1 VQLCQQEDLTCS
13 PPIGLREV
21 KSNREASAVTEITI
35 SSKFAGKANTTQV
48 DHIIVN
54 GRRGRQ
60 CGSYFRNLFV
70 FSGLEPF
77 SAWRMNYHPHSHPDW
92 RSPRARLAEIT
103 PVVFRLS
110 DGSCSR
116 GNLEII
122 SLTGGLV
129 CISNVLDRSSRVMLM
144 FLTQTGLV
152 QATAEM
158 LSPVSRTRQPF
169 RFVAL
174 EEGAHR
180 KLRTVVQSFL
190 DTREQAWIE
199 KYRAARI
206 HQVPP
211 RRKLFRV
218 VCGALALLALC
229 FGSAIYLFR
238 VPLLK

>member
-1 VQLCQQEDLTCS
+1 
-13 PPIGLREV
+13 
-21 KSNREASAVTEITI
+21 
-35 SSKFAGKANTTQV
+35 V
-48 DHIIVN
+48 DHRVLN
-54 GRRGRQ
+54 GSRGWQ
-60 CGSYFRNLFV
+60 CDSYFRNLFV
-70 FSGLEPF
+70 FSGLEPY

-190 DTREQAWIE
+190 DAREQAWIE

>member
-1 VQLCQQEDLTCS
+1 M
-13 PPIGLREV
+13 
-21 KSNREASAVTEITI
+21 
-35 SSKFAGKANTTQV
+35 
-48 DHIIVN
+48 DHIVVN
-54 GRRGRQ
+54 RRRGRQ

-70 FSGLEPF
+70 FSGPEPY
-77 SAWRMNYHPHSHPDW
+77 SAWRMNYDPNSHADW
-92 RSPRARLAEIT
+92 RSPRARVGDIT
-103 PVVFRLS
+103 PVVLRLS

-116 GNLEII
+116 GNLEMI

-129 CISNVLDRSSRVMLM
+129 SISNVLDRSSRVTLM

-174 EEGAHR
+174 EECAHR

-190 DTREQAWIE
+190 HAREQAWIQ

-218 VCGALALLALC
+218 VCGALAVLALC

>member
-1 VQLCQQEDLTCS
+1 
-13 PPIGLREV
+13 
-21 KSNREASAVTEITI
+21 VTEITD
-35 SSKFAGKANTTQV
+35 SWKFDGKGNTTQV
-48 DHIIVN
+48 DRIVVN

-70 FSGLEPF
+70 FSGPEPY

-92 RSPRARLAEIT
+92 RSPRARLADIT

-110 DGSCSR
+110 DGSCFR

-129 CISNVLDRSSRVMLM
+129 SISNVLDRSSRVTLM

-190 DTREQAWIE
+190 DAREQAWIQ
-199 KYRAARI
+199 KYRAALI

>member
-1 VQLCQQEDLTCS
+1 
-13 PPIGLREV
+13 
-21 KSNREASAVTEITI
+21 VTEITI

-70 FSGLEPF
+70 FSGLEPY

>member
-1 VQLCQQEDLTCS
+1 
-13 PPIGLREV
+13 
-21 KSNREASAVTEITI
+21 
-35 SSKFAGKANTTQV
+35 
-48 DHIIVN
+48 
-54 GRRGRQ
+54 
-60 CGSYFRNLFV
+60 
-70 FSGLEPF
+70 
-77 SAWRMNYHPHSHPDW
+77 MNYDSNSHADW
-92 RSPRARLAEIT
+92 RSPRARLGDIT
-103 PVVFRLS
+103 PLVLRLS

-116 GNLEII
+116 GNLEMI

-129 CISNVLDRSSRVMLM
+129 SISNVLDQSSRVTLM

-174 EEGAHR
+174 EECAHR

-190 DTREQAWIE
+190 HAREEAWIQ

-218 VCGALALLALC
+218 VCGALAVLALC

>member
-1 VQLCQQEDLTCS
+1 
-13 PPIGLREV
+13 
-21 KSNREASAVTEITI
+21 VTEITI

-70 FSGLEPF
+70 FSGLEPY

-152 QATAEM
+152 QATTEM

-190 DTREQAWIE
+190 DAREQAWIE

>member
-1 VQLCQQEDLTCS
+1 M
-13 PPIGLREV
+13 
-21 KSNREASAVTEITI
+21 AA
-35 SSKFAGKANTTQV
+35 
-48 DHIIVN
+48 
-54 GRRGRQ
+54 RGRQ

-70 FSGLEPF
+70 FSGPEPY
-77 SAWRMNYHPHSHPDW
+77 SAWRMNYHPNSQPDW
-92 RSPRARLAEIT
+92 RSPSAPVADIT
-103 PVVFRLS
+103 PVVLRLS
-110 DGSCSR
+110 DGCCFR

-129 CISNVLDRSSRVMLM
+129 SISNVLDRSSRVMLM

-158 LSPVSRTRQPF
+158 LSPVSKNRQPF

-180 KLRTVVQSFL
+180 KLRTLVQSFL
-190 DTREQAWIE
+190 DAREQAWIQ
-199 KYRAARI
+199 KYRAALI
-206 HQVPP
+206 HQIPP

-218 VCGALALLALC
+218 VFGTFVLLVLC
-229 FGSAIYLFR
+229 FGSAIYLFG

>member
-1 VQLCQQEDLTCS
+1 
-13 PPIGLREV
+13 
-21 KSNREASAVTEITI
+21 
-35 SSKFAGKANTTQV
+35 
-48 DHIIVN
+48 
-54 GRRGRQ
+54 
-60 CGSYFRNLFV
+60 
-70 FSGLEPF
+70 
-77 SAWRMNYHPHSHPDW
+77 MNYHPNSHPDW
-92 RSPRARLAEIT
+92 RSPRARLADIT
-103 PVVFRLS
+103 PVVFRFA
-110 DGSCSR
+110 DGSCFR

-129 CISNVLDRSSRVMLM
+129 SISNVLDRSSRVMLM

-190 DTREQAWIE
+190 DAREQAWIQ
-199 KYRAARI
+199 KYRAALI

>member
-1 VQLCQQEDLTCS
+1 M
-13 PPIGLREV
+13 
-21 KSNREASAVTEITI
+21 
-35 SSKFAGKANTTQV
+35 
-48 DHIIVN
+48 DHRVLN
-54 GRRGRQ
+54 GSRGWQ
-60 CGSYFRNLFV
+60 CDSYFRNLFV
-70 FSGLEPF
+70 FSGPEPY
-77 SAWRMNYHPHSHPDW
+77 SAWPMNYHPHSHPNW
-92 RSPRARLAEIT
+92 RSPRAPVADLT
-103 PVVFRLS
+103 PVVLRLS

-129 CISNVLDRSSRVMLM
+129 SLSNVLDRSSRVTFM

-180 KLRTVVQSFL
+180 KLRTLVQSFL
-190 DTREQAWIE
+190 DAREQAWIQ

-218 VCGALALLALC
+218 VCGALAVLALC

>member
-1 VQLCQQEDLTCS
+1 
-13 PPIGLREV
+13 
-21 KSNREASAVTEITI
+21 
-35 SSKFAGKANTTQV
+35 
-48 DHIIVN
+48 
-54 GRRGRQ
+54 
-60 CGSYFRNLFV
+60 
-70 FSGLEPF
+70 
-77 SAWRMNYHPHSHPDW
+77 MNYHPHSHSNW
-92 RSPRARLAEIT
+92 RSPRARLPDFT
-103 PVVFRLS
+103 PLVLRLS
-110 DGSCSR
+110 DGCCSR
-116 GNLEII
+116 GNLKII
-122 SLTGGLV
+122 SLTGSLV
-129 CISNVLDRSSRVMLM
+129 SISNVLDQSARVTLM

-158 LSPVSRTRQPF
+158 LSPLSRTLQPF

-174 EEGAHR
+174 EEGAHH
-180 KLRTVVQSFL
+180 KLRMVVQSFL
-190 DTREQAWIE
+190 DAREQAWIE